1 LGERLAGVAL
11 VDAVL
16 QALFGIKAEVS
27 ARVEGWFPDFNIV
40 AVRDE
45 DERALVELGFQ
56 GVYVGGGLGAACD
69 GSFAVRSASTTA
81 RGLPLS
87 FEITSEHARAFQEG
101 TAIFNLWPYFR
112 EFVQSHLVAMALSAF
127 TAPFLRIQPK
137 PVTAV
142 PEPGKRK
149 KSRKEPKQQ

>member
-1 LGERLAGVAL
+1 MAL

-27 ARVEGWFPDFNIV
+27 ARVEGWFPGFNIV

-69 GSFAVRSASTTA
+69 GVLCGALGFHDGEGFAVIVRDY
-81 RGLPLS
+81 L
-87 FEITSEHARAFQEG
+87 
-101 TAIFNLWPYFR
+101 
-112 EFVQSHLVAMALSAF
+112 
-127 TAPFLRIQPK
+127 
-137 PVTAV
+137 
-142 PEPGKRK
+142 
-149 KSRKEPKQQ
+149 

>member
-1 LGERLAGVAL
+1 MAL
-11 VDAVL
+11 VDALL

-87 FEITSEHARAFQEG
+87 FEITSAHARAFQEG
-101 TAIFNLWPYFR
+101 TAIFNL
-112 EFVQSHLVAMALSAF
+112 
-127 TAPFLRIQPK
+127 
-137 PVTAV
+137 
-142 PEPGKRK
+142 
-149 KSRKEPKQQ
+149 